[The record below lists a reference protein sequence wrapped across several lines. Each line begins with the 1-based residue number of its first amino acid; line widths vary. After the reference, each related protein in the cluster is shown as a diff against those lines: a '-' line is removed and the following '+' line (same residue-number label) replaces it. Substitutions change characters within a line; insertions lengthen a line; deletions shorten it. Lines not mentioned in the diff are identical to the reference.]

1 MICKT
6 FRRLAAVHPIF
17 FFGAGFGLMV
27 ITTILLYAHIQT
39 IIQVRDISVPIV
51 SQLPQMERRLAALT
65 QQIELTELHSVT
77 RIGSQQEK
85 VEVYALPEE
94 TNVSRIVATF
104 EVIRDV
110 LTRDGLLSEMS
121 DLDISEA
128 LDREDGS
135 IARTISVEFAAHE
148 DGIKTI
154 MLLVQLSGLL
164 TIGDVLTDQ
173 EIDMLVDRI
182 EQENPSGIVA
192 LEQFLT
198 ADLLRYA
205 ENPKTYEEQL
215 KRSFSSMTFLN
226 LFENV
231 LRTSLLREV
240 KVLLRSDLGEI
251 LNGYKLWPLQLMAIE
266 EVSIKPGDAPAWQ
279 HLELT
284 LSVFSDPK

>member
-1 MICKT
+1 MIHKT
-6 FRRLAAVHPIF
+6 FRRLAAAHPILL
-17 FFGAGFGLMV
+17 FGAGSCFMV
-27 ITTILLYAHIQT
+27 ITAILLYAHIHT

-51 SQLPQMERRLAALT
+51 GQLPQMERRLAALT

-110 LTRDGLLSEMS
+110 LTRDGLLADMS
-121 DLDISEA
+121 DLDISEPI
-128 LDREDGS
+128 DREDGS
-135 IARTISVEFAAHE
+135 VARTISVEFAARE
-148 DGIKTI
+148 DGLRTI

-164 TIGDVLTDQ
+164 TIGDVLTEQ

-198 ADLLRYA
+198 ADLLQYA

-226 LFENV
+226 LFENI

-251 LNGYKLWPLQLMAIE
+251 LHGYKLWPLQLMAIE
-266 EVSIKPGDAPAWQ
+266 EVSMKPGNAPAWQ
-279 HLELT
+279 RLGLT
-284 LSVFSDPK
+284 LLVFSEES